1 MPFPSSSWPRLVA
14 LAVSLSPMAARAQE
28 AEFVGV
34 APHTL
39 LPPSPVAGNNF
50 GSMVA
55 AAGDSVVVTN
65 QSATGAVA
73 YLFRRDTTGPGAWG
87 LSQTLVPPVPVGA
100 SRSPR
105 LSVAMRD
112 DWLALGAPDE
122 TGSQGA
128 AYVYRRNASGTYDF
142 ERRFAAAAAW
152 EQFGF
157 TTAMNERFFLA
168 GAPNTTVGGFA
179 QRGAVYVYEKDT
191 PMPGAWGFVQK
202 LTSSHVPEWGMLG
215 NSVALSDD
223 LAIGGAPGG
232 SVPNSAIAFKWNPMT
247 RRFVET
253 AAIDQP
259 AACPPPDCFFARTT
273 GTYKL
278 DLFAGGQGTSPGGA
292 VFHYVG
298 APGGT
303 FSLERTLTGTVAGGA
318 LGTSVAV
325 APALVIASAP
335 GEATNAGAAYL
346 YYQHFPTRGTGWG
359 QVARLTADTP
369 RARAFF
375 GGSVGL
381 DQRVAVV
388 GAPNDDRARPAG
400 GVAFVFDLL
409 FAYTP
414 SFVSTPPLVAK
425 VLSRYSYA
433 AEACDNDAGD
443 HLAIS
448 ATTRPTWLTVTDH
461 GDGTALVS
469 GTPTWAGSY
478 PVVLEVRDTT
488 ARRQTQAFTIV
499 VR

>member
-278 DLFAGGQGTSPGGA
+278 DLFAGGQG
-292 VFHYVG
+292 
-298 APGGT
+298 
-303 FSLERTLTGTVAGGA
+303 R
-318 LGTSVAV
+318 
-325 APALVIASAP
+325 
-335 GEATNAGAAYL
+335 
-346 YYQHFPTRGTGWG
+346 
-359 QVARLTADTP
+359 
-369 RARAFF
+369 
-375 GGSVGL
+375 
-381 DQRVAVV
+381 
-388 GAPNDDRARPAG
+388 
-400 GVAFVFDLL
+400 LL
-409 FAYTP
+409 FR
-414 SFVSTPPLVAK
+414 
-425 VLSRYSYA
+425 SRLRY
-433 AEACDNDAGD
+433 
-443 HLAIS
+443 
-448 ATTRPTWLTVTDH
+448 
-461 GDGTALVS
+461 
-469 GTPTWAGSY
+469 
-478 PVVLEVRDTT
+478 
-488 ARRQTQAFTIV
+488 
-499 VR
+499 